1 MASIETLLQGV
12 EVVEK
17 SPVEIPVNA
26 VTDDSRHIWPGS
38 AFVAVDGTADNGL
51 NYVQDAIDL
60 GAALIILKGGAKAD
74 DLLTGINTPSVKV
87 KDVRKALSR
96 IAANL
101 HGRPSEKLTII
112 GITGTNGKTTT
123 GCLLDSI
130 LRAAGLGT
138 GLIGTLG
145 VSAPGLEARTSLT
158 TPDCIELQRTLAL
171 FANGGLTHSVVEV
184 SSHALELE
192 RVADVDF
199 DLAIF
204 TNFSQDHLDFHNSM
218 DDYFKAK
225 SKLFSCLSKESLAV
239 INGDDPKSSELIQ
252 MTPART
258 ITYGFDGEADIMFR
272 EWGMSIDGITGTIE
286 CDGETIQVSSPL
298 IGSYNL
304 HNILAAVAAARMLK
318 IPADSIAEGIAFL
331 RSVPGRV
338 EQMKSHNGA
347 TIIIDYAHTP
357 DAYQKLFSSL
367 SVLLPRGR
375 RLGVVF
381 GCGGDKDRDKR
392 PLMAAAAESFA
403 ERLFV
408 APDNPRSEPID
419 AINSDI
425 AAGFT
430 KQCHTFYNDR
440 IAAIRD
446 AVAWLE
452 PEDILAVVGKGRED
466 CQIVGTER
474 IQYSE
479 VETVKQIVKELAG
492 DEN

>member
-1 MASIETLLQGV
+1 MASIESLLQGV
-12 EVVEK
+12 EVVEQ
-17 SPVEIPVNA
+17 SPVAIPVNA
-26 VTDDSRHIWPGS
+26 VTADSRHVWPGS

-51 NYVQDAIDL
+51 NYVHDAIDL
-60 GAALIILKGGAKAD
+60 GAALIISKGGPKAD
-74 DLLTGINTPSVKV
+74 DLLTGINTPTVKV
-87 KDVRKALSR
+87 RDVRKALSK

-101 HGRPSEKLTII
+101 HGRPSENLTVI

-123 GCLLDSI
+123 GFLLDAI
-130 LRAAGLGT
+130 LRAEGLGT

-145 VSAPGLEARTSLT
+145 VSAPGLEAKTGLT
-158 TPDCIELQRTLAL
+158 TPDSLELQRTLAL
-171 FANGGLTHSVVEV
+171 FADGGLTHSVVEV

-199 DLAIF
+199 DLAVF
-204 TNFSQDHLDFHNSM
+204 TNFSQDHLDFHKNM
-218 DDYFKAK
+218 DDYFRAK
-225 SKLFSCLSKESLAV
+225 SKLFSSLSADKLAI
-239 INGDDPKSSELIQ
+239 INADDPRASELLELTSAQ
-252 MTPART
+252 TV
-258 ITYGFDGEADIMFR
+258 TYGFDGKADVKFE
-272 EWGMSIDGITGTIE
+272 EWGMSIDGITGTIK
-286 CDGETIQVSSPL
+286 CDRETIHISSPL

-304 HNILAAVAAARMLK
+304 HNILAAVAAAQALA
-318 IPADSIAEGIAFL
+318 IPADSIAKGISSL
-331 RSVPGRV
+331 HLVPGRV

-347 TIIIDYAHTP
+347 TIIVDYAHTP

-403 ERLFV
+403 DRLFV

-419 AINSDI
+419 AINKDI
-425 AAGFT
+425 AAGF
-430 KQCHTFYNDR
+430 KKESHTFFDDR
-440 IAAIRD
+440 TAAIRE

-452 PEDILAVVGKGRED
+452 PGDILAVVGKGRED

-474 IQYSE
+474 TEYSE

>member
-1 MASIETLLQGV
+1 MASIKTLLQDV

-26 VTDDSRHIWPGS
+26 VTADSRHIWPGS
-38 AFVAVDGTADNGL
+38 AFVAIDGIADNGL
-51 NYVQDAIDL
+51 NYVHDAIDL
-60 GAALIILKGGAKAD
+60 GAALIISKGGAKAD
-74 DLLTGINTPSVKV
+74 DLLTGINTPLVKV
-87 KDVRKALSR
+87 KNDRKALSR

-101 HGRPSEKLTII
+101 HGRPSEKLTVV

-123 GCLLDSI
+123 GCLIDAI
-130 LRAAGLGT
+130 LKDAGLRS

-145 VSAPGLEARTSLT
+145 VSAPGLEARTGLT
-158 TPDCIELQRTLAL
+158 TPDCVELQRTLAL
-171 FANGGLTHSVVEV
+171 FADGGLTHSVIEV

-192 RVADVDF
+192 RVADIDF

-204 TNFSQDHLDFHNSM
+204 TNFSRDHLDFHKNM

-225 SKLFSCLSKESLAV
+225 SKLFSSLSKESLAV
-239 INGDDPKSSELIQ
+239 INGDDPKSSELIG

-258 ITYGFDGEADIMFR
+258 FTYGFDGYVDIKFK

-286 CDGETIQVSSPL
+286 CDGETIQISSPL

-304 HNILAAVAAARMLK
+304 HNILAAVAAAKALS
-318 IPADSIAEGIAFL
+318 IPADSIAVGISSL
-331 RSVPGRV
+331 HSVPGRV
-338 EQMKSHNGA
+338 EQIKSHNGA
-347 TIIIDYAHTP
+347 TIIVDYAHTP

-367 SVLLPRGR
+367 SVLLPHGQ

-403 ERLFV
+403 ERLFI

-419 AINSDI
+419 AINKDI
-425 AAGFT
+425 ATGFT
-430 KQCHTFYNDR
+430 KAQHTFYNDR
-440 IAAIRD
+440 VAAIRD

-452 PEDILAVVGKGRED
+452 PDDILAIVGKGQED
-466 CQIVGTER
+466 CQIIGTER
-474 IQYSE
+474 TQYSE